1 MVRVLKIGMAIMF
14 AFCNQ
19 LSFAVQDTIPKSLK
33 QRQVITGQF
42 AEKGIN
48 EIFEIVRVISR
59 YEIDAINATTLRDVL
74 VHEMNAFVV
83 YTPREGFSLNFQGTG
98 LKNIKILLN
107 GVPVLPH
114 SMDIQDVSQFNLNN
128 IERIEILEGPS
139 SVMYGT
145 HAVSTVINLI
155 PFPFQDVPFQSSVR
169 GSVSTTGDYNIDGR
183 ATLRLGHHDLQL
195 YAGRYFFGGLVGID
209 SGRVMQWKPRSQQFV
224 NLQYRYRFYRG
235 LEAFAMFN
243 AFRDDTRDRGYPI
256 NQSIRAHD
264 HQYLTLRSNLG
275 FGLSGKLSKY
285 HTLDAIANL
294 NLYRWRDA
302 EKLVDLQNLETWPV
316 MNSMS
321 KDTFYYNY
329 SFARAVFS
337 KKNELSSIN
346 YQLGLEYNFQKDKF
360 NKVHQGIRPEIT
372 QWAAFG
378 VMTWQ
383 PNKVFG
389 LKGGIRSMY
398 SNKFRAP
405 LTPEVKLKYDLT
417 SNFSI
422 LAAFANSYRV
432 PTFNELFS
440 NGQQQSLNIKGNL
453 NLKVEVSNNYYASL
467 LFKTDKARF
476 YTTFFIV
483 NRVNG
488 IDLVPLND
496 QVYTYKNKGILRYL
510 GNRITLETTAEK
522 VWFKLG
528 LANTG
533 INSLPGQVGN
543 YYFYQEFLAQ
553 INIKLGKSWAI
564 SSFNKL
570 QGQREDLR
578 NNSDLQTEYAVLSGF
593 VLSDLSIRK
602 TSGDKK
608 WMALAG
614 VKNLFNNTTIRET
627 VYFIDENDREILN
640 RETPQ
645 SIDYGRRFFITINY
659 KWR

>member
-1 MVRVLKIGMAIMF
+1 MVKILKLTSALLFVLNCHFVM
-14 AFCNQ
+14 
-19 LSFAVQDTIPKSLK
+19 AVQDTIPSSFK
-33 QRQVITGQF
+33 QRKVITGQF

-48 EIFEIVRVISR
+48 EIFEIIRVISR

-83 YTPREGFSLNFQGTG
+83 YTPRDGFSLNFQGTG
-98 LKNIKILLN
+98 LRNIKILLN
-107 GVPVLPH
+107 GVPVLAH

-155 PFPFQDVPFQSSVR
+155 PFQFQDVPFQSSVR
-169 GSVSTTGDYNIDGR
+169 GSMSTTGDYNIDGR
-183 ATLRLGHHDLQL
+183 VTLRLGHHDLQV
-195 YAGRYFFGGLVGID
+195 YAGRYFFGGLEGID
-209 SGRVMQWKPRSQQFV
+209 SGRVMQWKPRSQQFL
-224 NLQYRYRFYRG
+224 NLQYRYRVYRG

-243 AFRDDTRDRGYPI
+243 AFRDDTRDKGYPI

-264 HQYLTLRSNLG
+264 HQYLTFRSNLG
-275 FGLSGKLSKY
+275 FGISGKLSKY

-294 NLYRWRDA
+294 NMYRWRDN
-302 EKLVDLQNLETWPV
+302 EMLVDLKNLETWPIK
-316 MNSMS
+316 NSEN
-321 KDTFYYNY
+321 KDTFNYNY

-337 KKNELSSIN
+337 KKNDLSVIN

-360 NKVHQGIRPEIT
+360 NKVYQGIRPEIA

-383 PNKVFG
+383 PTKVFG
-389 LKGGIRSMY
+389 LKGGFRSMY

-405 LTPEVKLKYDLT
+405 LTPEIKLRYDLT
-417 SNFSI
+417 ENFSV

-432 PTFNELFS
+432 PTFNELFA
-440 NGQQQSLNIKGNL
+440 NGQQQTLNIKGNL

-496 QVYTYKNKGILRYL
+496 QVYTYKNKGVLRYL
-510 GNRITLETTAEK
+510 GNRITLETTSEK
-522 VWFKLG
+522 IWLKLG

-553 INIKLGKSWAI
+553 INIKINKSWAI

-570 QGQREDLR
+570 QGKREDLR

-593 VLSDLSIRK
+593 VLSDLSLRK
-602 TSGDKK
+602 TLGDKQ
-608 WMALAG
+608 WTILAG

-627 VYFIDENDREILN
+627 VYFIDENDREVLN
-640 RETPQ
+640 RATPQ
-645 SIDYGRRFFITINY
+645 SIDFGRRFFLTINY
-659 KWR
+659 KLK